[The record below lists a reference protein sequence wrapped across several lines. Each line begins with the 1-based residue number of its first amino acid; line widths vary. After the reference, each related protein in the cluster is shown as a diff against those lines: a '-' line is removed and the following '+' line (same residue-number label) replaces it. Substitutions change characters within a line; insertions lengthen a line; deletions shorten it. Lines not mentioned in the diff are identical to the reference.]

1 MMHSQHLLGLINDVL
16 DMNKIENGSTTLSIM
31 TANAFVEDVRDAIE
45 AGMDAHI
52 AKPVQVEVLKDTI
65 RQMLDSRREQKEKSL
80 K

>member
-16 DMNKIENGSTTLSIM
+16 DMNKIESGSTTLSIM

-65 RQMLDSRREQKEKSL
+65 RQMLDSRREQKEKGL